1 MMFRIIILL
10 FLSFFGCTLYAQDAI
25 RLSADFSI
33 KQKDQTGK
41 GQLVTGTV
49 YFDKKIQKICYQVDY
64 PDPAFW
70 LIKDSI
76 FYEFNADTQFVKSS
90 TAPYN
95 PAFSIY
101 QTILTDN
108 FDDLGLKAMGFK
120 IGSVEKVDTMV
131 ITEWLPNNNF
141 KKYLGKVLL
150 SHSNRKIN
158 AAVFFDAQGSIIS
171 KEQYKKIQLI
181 QDQWIPTEIVSVS
194 YKKEQVETIKI
205 TSLRNIQFNET
216 THNNFYDFAVP
227 LLDALPK

>member
-1 MMFRIIILL
+1 MILRSILL
-10 FLSFFGCTLYAQDAI
+10 FFLFFSLSLLHAQDAV
-25 RLSADFSI
+25 RLSAEFSI

-49 YFDKKIQKICYQVDY
+49 YFDKKIQKICYKVDY
-64 PDPAFW
+64 PEPAFW
-70 LIKDSI
+70 LVKDSM
-76 FYEFNADTQFVKSS
+76 FYEFNADTQFVKLS
-90 TAPYN
+90 TAPYS

-131 ITEWLPNNNF
+131 ITEWLPDNNL
-141 KKYLGKVLL
+141 KKHLGRVLL
-150 SHSNRKIN
+150 SHSSRKIN

-227 LLDALPK
+227 VLDALPK

>member
-1 MMFRIIILL
+1 MVRIIILL

-41 GQLVTGTV
+41 GQLVTGTL
-49 YFDKKIQKICYQVDY
+49 YFDKKIQKICYKVDY
-64 PDPAFW
+64 PEPAFW
-70 LIKDSI
+70 LVKDSM
-76 FYEFNADTQFVKSS
+76 FYEFNADTQFVKLS
-90 TAPYN
+90 TAPYS

-108 FDDLGLKAMGFK
+108 FDDLGLKTMGFK
-120 IGSVEKVDTMV
+120 IGSVEKIDTMV
-131 ITEWLPNNNF
+131 VTEWLPNNNL
-141 KKYLGKVLL
+141 KKHLGKVLL

-158 AAVFFDAQGSIIS
+158 AAVFFDAQGSIVS

-181 QDQWIPTEIVSVS
+181 QDQWIPTEVVSIS

-205 TSLRNIQFNET
+205 TSLRNIRFNET
-216 THNNFYDFAVP
+216 SNNNFYDFAVP
-227 LLDALPK
+227 LQDALPK